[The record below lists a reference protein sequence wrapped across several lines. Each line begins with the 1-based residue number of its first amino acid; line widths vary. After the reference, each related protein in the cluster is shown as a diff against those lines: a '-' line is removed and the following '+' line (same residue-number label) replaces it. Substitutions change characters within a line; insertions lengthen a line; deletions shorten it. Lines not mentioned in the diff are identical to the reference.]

1 MKNKL
6 FYLSL
11 LCLVLTDCQRNRL
24 NQEIGDCDTMG
35 NYYEGGDHY
44 ISRDFYNDE
53 EGTLRYDKLF
63 EKSDRRNALC
73 NPYNFELDAQNQ

>member
-1 MKNKL
+1 MKNKYWVFL
-6 FYLSL
+6 FFILF
-11 LCLVLTDCQRNRL
+11 VLIDCKESRAK
-24 NQEIGDCDTMG
+24 QEIEECDTMG

-44 ISRDFYNDE
+44 ISREFYNDE

-73 NPYNFELDAQNQ
+73 NPHKFEVDGP